1 MPRGRILDK
10 EAISQSRKLSLLS
23 NDTGRLIYTWL
34 LAHLDR
40 EGRFSADPS
49 IIKGNVFPRI
59 KNMTLK
65 KIDNCLLEMS
75 QVKLIILYKAD
86 GDKYLQFTKFK
97 EYQVHFDREAP
108 SKIPAPN
115 KENIVNSGVS
125 PIKSDLVP
133 FTKHNLT
140 KHNII
145 YSANST
151 ELSLSKLLLKKIR
164 ERNPDHKE
172 PDLQEWAY
180 DIDLMIRIDK
190 RDPEVI
196 KKIIIW
202 CQQEEFWQN
211 NILSTSKLR
220 KQYDQLF
227 LLNKNQKTGSSDLK
241 SKAYKCYRSMNY
253 GACFSN
259 YQANDK
265 TCQVCKSERIN
276 WQK

>member
-49 IIKGNVFPRI
+49 IIKGNIFPRI

-86 GDKYLQFTKFK
+86 GDNYLQFIKFK

-108 SKIPAPN
+108 SKIPAPS
-115 KENIVNSGVS
+115 KENIINSGIN

-133 FTKHNLT
+133 LTKLNIT
-140 KHNII
+140 KHNISEVEKNTYAEFVLMTTEEYQKLIARYGEDNTKKFIEKLNNTKGANKKLVYTSDYFAILKWVVDAVLGEDKKKELEKDYQLGVKKEKEWKKEKEDYI
-145 YSANST
+145 YKPIPEEAN
-151 ELSLSKLLLKKIR
+151 
-164 ERNPDHKE
+164 
-172 PDLQEWAY
+172 
-180 DIDLMIRIDK
+180 
-190 RDPEVI
+190 
-196 KKIIIW
+196 KIII
-202 CQQEEFWQN
+202 
-211 NILSTSKLR
+211 
-220 KQYDQLF
+220 
-227 LLNKNQKTGSSDLK
+227 
-241 SKAYKCYRSMNY
+241 KAIPTYRDRTIKKE
-253 GACFSN
+253 GE
-259 YQANDK
+259 K
-265 TCQVCKSERIN
+265 
-276 WQK
+276 